1 MKKALKHALTGRAY
15 AGSAIVRIC
24 IPHLLFP
31 ALSLALLLFA
41 SLTLAAHAVERWG
54 VFELTLA
61 GPPNRNP
68 YLEAHWSATFTQG
81 ERRITVPGFWDGGG
95 TYKARFSPPTT
106 GQWHYET
113 RSAAPELNG
122 KTGAFTATAPTGNN
136 HGPVEVFNT
145 FHLRFA
151 NGTPYHQFGTTCYAW
166 VHQTRELQEQTLK
179 TLAASP
185 FNKIRFCVFPK
196 SYAYNKN
203 EPEFFAFQKGPDGKF
218 DFSRPDPAFWRH
230 FEQRILD
237 LQRLGIEADL
247 ILWHPYDRWGFADMS
262 DAEDDRYLRYCI
274 ARLSA
279 FRNVWWSLANEYDF
293 MTEQRPGHRGN
304 KQWADWDRFFE
315 ILQKDDPH
323 QRLRGIH
330 NGSKWYDHTK
340 AWVTHASLQTSD
352 MNGGL
357 RFRNQYQ
364 KPVLYDE
371 CRYEGNIPQG
381 WGNLTAREMTQ
392 KFWLGTMGGCYVGH
406 GETYQHAQDILWWSK
421 GGVLHGE
428 SPQRIEW
435 LKGFMAQAPPFH
447 ELQPLGDIQ
456 GRFVLAMPGTF
467 YLVYCVNT
475 RPQAIELA
483 GQRPYKVD
491 LIDPWA
497 MTISPAGTARPGAFT
512 VTPHK
517 VDVAFRFKPYALG
530 EPLRPEARIEATPTE
545 GIPPMTVAFK
555 AITDA
560 AQAEWDFGDGATA
573 TGREVKHMFTQPGV
587 YLVRLKVTDSRGGT
601 AIGAAEIVTDRDAT
615 QPIVRAGFATDE
627 QPALMVH
634 GTARRGTDGAL
645 HLPDGSP
652 WGWVQVGDQPLAD
665 LRGLR
670 SFTILGW
677 LKPDSLQVGSGG
689 NRIVHC
695 LNRDHSGIDLVC
707 HTDGRLRL
715 AVNQWPDGVR
725 NDSAPGKLQAGKWT
739 FFAATYQAA
748 SSGNNVSWYFSPPLD
763 APGATTV
770 TLDRQTAHH
779 AGPVGTDIGPLA
791 LGNFNDTMRSFG
803 LDRQFRGEIRAL
815 RIFGSRVAGRGAMSL
830 EAIQR
835 HLP

>member
-1 MKKALKHALTGRAY
+1 MKT
-15 AGSAIVRIC
+15 
-24 IPHLLFP
+24 
-31 ALSLALLLFA
+31 LSFLVCVFF
-41 SLTLAAHAVERWG
+41 TVAAPAVEQWG
-54 VFELTLA
+54 MYEVAFS
-61 GPPNRNP
+61 GPPGGNP
-68 YLEAHWSATFTQG
+68 YLDVQWSATFTQG
-81 ERRITVPGFWDGGG
+81 SRTVVVPGFWDGDG
-95 TYKARFSPPTT
+95 TYRVRFSPPTP
-106 GQWHYET
+106 GEWRYET
-113 RSAAPELNG
+113 RSTAPELNG
-122 KTGAFTATAPTGNN
+122 KTGTFTATAPAGNN
-136 HGPVEVFNT
+136 HGPVEVFHT

-151 NGTPYHQFGTTCYAW
+151 NGTPFHQFGTTCYAW
-166 VHQTRELQEQTLK
+166 VHQTRDLQEQTLK

-203 EPEFFAFQKGPDGKF
+203 EPEFFAFEKGANGKF
-218 DFSRPDPAFWRH
+218 DFSRPAPAFWRH

-237 LQRLGIEADL
+237 LQRIGIQADL

-274 ARLSA
+274 ARLGA
-279 FRNVWWSLANEYDF
+279 FRNVWWSLANEFDF

-304 KQWADWDRFFE
+304 KQWADWDRFFA
-315 ILQKDDPH
+315 ILQKEDPH

-364 KPVLYDE
+364 KPVIYDE

-381 WGNLTAREMTQ
+381 WGNLTAREMTRN
-392 KFWLGTMGGCYVGH
+392 FWLGTMSGCYVGH
-406 GETYQHAQDILWWSK
+406 GETYRHPEDILWWSK

-428 SPQRIEW
+428 SPKRLQW
-435 LKGFMAQAPPFH
+435 LKDFMAQAPPFH
-447 ELQPLGDIQ
+447 ELQPLGDDK
-456 GRFVLAMPGTF
+456 GRFVLAKPETF

-475 RPQAIELA
+475 RPQAIKLA

-517 VDVAFRFKPYALG
+517 AEVAFRCTPYAVD

-555 AITDA
+555 AITQA
-560 AQAEWDFGDGATA
+560 AQAEWDFGDGTTA
-573 TGREVKHMFTQPGV
+573 AGREVNHTFTQPGV
-587 YLVRLKVTDSRGGT
+587 YPVTVKVTDPRGGT
-601 AIGAAEIVTDRDAT
+601 AVGATEIVTDRDVT
-615 QPIVRAGFATDE
+615 QPIVRAGFATGE
-627 QPALMVH
+627 EPALMFH
-634 GTARRGTDGAL
+634 GTARRGTNGAL
-645 HLPDGSP
+645 VLPDGAP
-652 WGWVQVGDQPLAD
+652 WGWVQAGGQPLAD

-715 AVNQWPDGVR
+715 AVNQWPDSVR
-725 NDSAPGKLQAGKWT
+725 NDSAPGKLQTGKWT
-739 FFAATYQAA
+739 FFAVTYQAA

-770 TLDRQTAHH
+770 ILDRQTAHH
-779 AGPVGTDIGPLA
+779 AGPVGTDIGALV
-791 LGNFNDTMRSFG
+791 LGNFNPTMHSYG
-803 LDRQFRGEIRAL
+803 LERQFRGAIRAL
-815 RIFGSRVAGRGAMSL
+815 QMFGSRVGGQGALNLHDIASF
-830 EAIQR
+830 
-835 HLP
+835 LP